1 MLLQAAQQA
10 EVRTFIFVSSVK
22 AMGEGGDLCLDEDA
36 PAVPR
41 SSYGVSKLE
50 AERLVLE
57 MGSKAG
63 MHVTVLRLPLVY
75 GQGLKGNLRAML
87 DAVKRGKFP
96 PPPRIRNRRSL
107 VSTED
112 VVNAILLASGNRA
125 ASGRTYIV
133 TDGTP
138 YSSRDIFD
146 AMRFALGLK
155 PIQWA
160 VPRWAFKGAA
170 LAGDAVARVTGRQ
183 MPFSSDAFEKL
194 LGSACY
200 HNDRIRRELGF
211 TPATTLPSAL
221 SEIVGAGT
229 RTK

>member
-1 MLLQAAQQA
+1 MLFVTGAAGFLGRPLISRLLAEGVPVRCLCRPGAAGGVPPGTQAFEAALWDAGGLASGLRGCGTILHLAGKAHDLGLPDESEFRHVNVEGTRMLLQAAQQA

-87 DAVKRGKFP
+87 DAVKRGTFP

-125 ASGRTYIV
+125 
-133 TDGTP
+133 
-138 YSSRDIFD
+138 
-146 AMRFALGLK
+146 
-155 PIQWA
+155 
-160 VPRWAFKGAA
+160 
-170 LAGDAVARVTGRQ
+170 
-183 MPFSSDAFEKL
+183 
-194 LGSACY
+194 
-200 HNDRIRRELGF
+200 DRK
-211 TPATTLPSAL
+211 S
-221 SEIVGAGT
+221 VV
-229 RTK
+229 